1 MFKLDQSANRIAK
14 LEKRSFSELNLRE
27 RDNLQE
33 WLANLPD
40 ALGEEL
46 LIIQKEFD
54 GFDET
59 RERLDLLALD
69 KEGSLVVIEN
79 KLDDTGRDVVWQALK
94 YVAYCSSLSKSQIIS
109 IFQAY
114 LNRYQDGGDASQIIC
129 DFLNIPEIDEVV
141 LNSGANQRFILVAAN
156 FRKEVT
162 ATVLWLLENG
172 VRGQCFK
179 VTPYSLDQELLL
191 DISQIIPTPEAQEYM
206 IGISSKGSE
215 EKQSRGVQRNSHK
228 LRLEFWELALEELSR
243 SGIKTFQN
251 ISPGR
256 DHWLN
261 AGSGLKGCPY
271 TLIFGKSEVRVE
283 FNMARSL
290 QEDNKKTFDHL
301 FTKREQIEE
310 AFGHKMV
317 WERLDLKKAS
327 RVKYS
332 MAIDG
337 YDQTN
342 WQEMATWLA
351 EHIVKLEEAIAPQIK
366 NINF

>member
-1 MFKLDQSANRIAK
+1 MFKLDQKMNRIAK
-14 LEKRSFSELNLRE
+14 LEKRNFSELNLRE

-54 GFDET
+54 GFDGT

-69 KEGSLVVIEN
+69 KEGTLVVIEN

-109 IFQAY
+109 IFQDY
-114 LNRYQDGGDASQIIC
+114 LNRFQKGGDASQIIC

-141 LNSGANQRFILVAAN
+141 LNSGTNQRFILVAAN

-172 VRGQCFK
+172 LRGQCFK
-179 VTPYSLDQELLL
+179 VTPYVLDQELLL
-191 DISQIIPTPEAQEYM
+191 DINQIIPTPEAQEYM

-215 EKQSRGVQRNSHK
+215 EKQSQGIQRHSEK
-228 LRLEFWELALEELSR
+228 LRLKFWEIALEELSR
-243 SGIKTFQN
+243 CGITTFQN

-256 DHWLN
+256 DNWLS
-261 AGSGLKGCPY
+261 AGSGLNGCPY
-271 TLIFGKSEVRVE
+271 TLIFGKSDVRVE
-283 FNMARSL
+283 FNMNRSN
-290 QEDNKKTFDHL
+290 QEENKKVFDFL
-301 FTKREQIEE
+301 FAQKEQIEND
-310 AFGHKMV
+310 FGHEIT
-317 WERLDLKKAS
+317 WDRLDLKKSS
-327 RVKYS
+327 RLKYS
-332 MAIDG
+332 KKIDG
-337 YDQTN
+337 YDEAN
-342 WQEMATWLA
+342 WPEMVAWLA
-351 EHIVKLEEAIAPQIK
+351 EHLIKLEKAIAPHIK
-366 NINF
+366 GYKF